1 MNIEALKRVLQQ
13 LFAGQDYRAG
23 VVSLLNADF
32 LDYVV
37 GFFKKVV
44 EAKMAQQSI
53 DEDWYR
59 RYFLSADQRK
69 RDLITH
75 AGLNEKTIHDMHNS
89 TRKEVVISAV
99 NDNYDALLALIRTML
114 EKDGDIQIELTIRF
128 RGVSV
133 DLNLSESL
141 IVINAL
147 AVKRSQMRGGVWSSV
162 GKRTE
167 LPLMLALAK
176 LYSVPPEYYKLKGL
190 NEQKRE
196 VDFHFVNRRGDV
208 YFCEVKLMGA
218 GNPESA
224 DAVFAR
230 GTQLFIADK
239 LSDATKR
246 QLESAGI
253 HWVEMRAENGFER
266 LYSILQT
273 LEIPCQPARI
283 DALDHI
289 IDAALAEAVTL
300 QT

>member
-1 MNIEALKRVLQQ
+1 MNTEALKRVLQQ

-23 VVSLLNADF
+23 VIALLNADF

-37 GFFKKVV
+37 DFFKRVV
-44 EAKMAQQSI
+44 EAKMAQQAI

-59 RYFLSADQRK
+59 RYFLSADQQK

-99 NDNYDALLALIRTML
+99 NDNYDALLALIRAML
-114 EKDGDIQIELTIRF
+114 EKDDDIQIELTIRF

-176 LYSVPPEYYKLKGL
+176 LYSISPEHYRLKGL
-190 NEQKRE
+190 TEQKRE

-230 GTQLFIADK
+230 GTQIFIADK
-239 LSDATKR
+239 LSAATKR
-246 QLESAGI
+246 QLEGAGI
-253 HWVEMRAENGFER
+253 YWVEMRAENGFER
-266 LYSILQT
+266 LYSILQA
-273 LEIPCQPARI
+273 LDIPCHPARM

-289 IDAALAEAVTL
+289 IDAALAEAVNL